1 MRAILQLKPLLT
13 IHLNAKSQSSLK
25 NKITL
30 KNKLNHARI
39 ILEFIPSLIYFLIQK
54 VSVLKHL
61 APLIHIPFKALWLG
75 TALSMFLSLN
85 LNAEE
90 NPTKTEPKSAKGVKN
105 KPKSPVTK
113 VMMTNC
119 DNIKDFNAKQKE
131 VLKAAYQF
139 GSKENLGY
147 EMAGIAWKESCAGT
161 YKINFSDPSAGIY
174 HAYIPSVLKSYGHN
188 NSPFL
193 RNVMGELLIKDDAF
207 ASEVALKELLYW
219 KTRYHDNLKDMIK
232 SYNKGSRWEKN
243 EKANADAEKYYEEI
257 QDKIRRLKESK
268 IFDSQSSNDQ
278 ELQKSAN
285 SNLDLDPIGNAMP
298 QTLAKTETKETQ
310 IEETQTQKSQEMKE
324 AASEQAIKK
333 PLEKEKDKPMYFA
346 QINSSAD
353 FAPAKKSPKKP
364 AKASPKRSS
373 KNNISVKNNTK
384 TASKS
389 KEVCKNCSPGQRNAI
404 LANHITL
411 MQEL

>member
-1 MRAILQLKPLLT
+1 M
-13 IHLNAKSQSSLK
+13 
-25 NKITL
+25 
-30 KNKLNHARI
+30 
-39 ILEFIPSLIYFLIQK
+39 
-54 VSVLKHL
+54 KHL
-61 APLIHIPFKALWLG
+61 TPLTHTLFKALWLG
-75 TALSMFLSLN
+75 TVLSASLSLVA
-85 LNAEE
+85 AES
-90 NPTKTEPKSAKGVKN
+90 PTKTEPKPAKGVKN

-119 DNIKDFNAKQKE
+119 DNLKDFNAKQKE

-147 EMAGIAWKESCAGT
+147 EMAGIAWKESCAGV
-161 YKINFSDPSAGIY
+161 YKINFSDPSAGVY
-174 HAYIPSVLKSYGHN
+174 HSYIPSVLKSYGHN
-188 NSPFL
+188 DSPFL

-243 EKANADAEKYYEEI
+243 EKSNADAEKYYEEI
-257 QDKIRRLKESK
+257 QDRIRRLKESK

-298 QTLAKTETKETQ
+298 QTLAAQKSQ
-310 IEETQTQKSQEMKE
+310 IEKSQTEETQAEKSQEMKE
-324 AASEQAIKK
+324 ATSEQITNK
-333 PLEKEKDKPMYFA
+333 PEKAKDKPMYFA
-346 QINSSAD
+346 QINSAD
-353 FAPAKKSPKKP
+353 FTTAKKSPKKP

-373 KNNISVKNNTK
+373 KNNIKNNVKSNTK
-384 TASKS
+384 TASK
-389 KEVCKNCSPGQRNAI
+389 KQEVCKNCSPGQRNAI

>member
-1 MRAILQLKPLLT
+1 M
-13 IHLNAKSQSSLK
+13 
-25 NKITL
+25 
-30 KNKLNHARI
+30 
-39 ILEFIPSLIYFLIQK
+39 
-54 VSVLKHL
+54 KHL
-61 APLIHIPFKALWLG
+61 TPLTHTLFKALWLG
-75 TALSMFLSLN
+75 VALSASLSLVA
-85 LNAEE
+85 AES
-90 NPTKTEPKSAKGVKN
+90 PTKTEPKPAKGVKN

-119 DNIKDFNAKQKE
+119 DNLKDFNAKQKE

-147 EMAGIAWKESCAGT
+147 EMAGIAWKESCAGV
-161 YKINFSDPSAGIY
+161 YKINFSDPSAGVY
-174 HAYIPSVLKSYGHN
+174 HSYIPSVLKSYGHN
-188 NSPFL
+188 DSPFL

-243 EKANADAEKYYEEI
+243 EKSNADAEKYYEEI

-298 QTLAKTETKETQ
+298 QTLATQKSQIEKSQ
-310 IEETQTQKSQEMKE
+310 IEETQAEKPQEMKE
-324 AASEQAIKK
+324 ATSEQITNK
-333 PLEKEKDKPMYFA
+333 PEKAKDKPMYLA
-346 QINSSAD
+346 QINSAD
-353 FAPAKKSPKKP
+353 FTPAKKRSQKP
-364 AKASPKRSS
+364 AKVSPKRSS
-373 KNNISVKNNTK
+373 KNNINNIKSHAK
-384 TASKS
+384 TASKNS
-389 KEVCKNCSPGQRNAI
+389 KKQEVCKNCSPGQRNAI

>member
-1 MRAILQLKPLLT
+1 M
-13 IHLNAKSQSSLK
+13 
-25 NKITL
+25 
-30 KNKLNHARI
+30 
-39 ILEFIPSLIYFLIQK
+39 
-54 VSVLKHL
+54 KHL
-61 APLIHIPFKALWLG
+61 TPLTHTIFKALWLG
-75 TALSMFLSLN
+75 AALNASLSLVA
-85 LNAEE
+85 AES
-90 NPTKTEPKSAKGVKN
+90 PTKTEPKPAKGVKN

-119 DNIKDFNAKQKE
+119 DNLKDFNAKQKE

-147 EMAGIAWKESCAGT
+147 EMAGIAWKESCAGV
-161 YKINFSDPSAGIY
+161 YKINFSDPSAGVY
-174 HAYIPSVLKSYGHN
+174 HSYIPSVLKSYGHN
-188 NSPFL
+188 DSPFL

-207 ASEVALKELLYW
+207 ASQVALKELLYW

-243 EKANADAEKYYEEI
+243 EKSNADAEKYYEEI
-257 QDKIRRLKESK
+257 QDRIRRLKESK

-324 AASEQAIKK
+324 TTSEQITNN
-333 PLEKEKDKPMYFA
+333 PEKAKDKPMYLA
-346 QINSSAD
+346 QINSAD
-353 FAPAKKSPKKP
+353 FTPAKKSPKKP
-364 AKASPKRSS
+364 AKANPKRSS
-373 KNNISVKNNTK
+373 KNNINNIKSHTK
-384 TASKS
+384 TASKNS
-389 KEVCKNCSPGQRNAI
+389 KNKEVCKNCSPGQRNAI

>member
-1 MRAILQLKPLLT
+1 M
-13 IHLNAKSQSSLK
+13 
-25 NKITL
+25 
-30 KNKLNHARI
+30 
-39 ILEFIPSLIYFLIQK
+39 
-54 VSVLKHL
+54 KHL
-61 APLIHIPFKALWLG
+61 TPLTHTIFKALLLG
-75 TALSMFLSLN
+75 TALSASLSL
-85 LNAEE
+85 AATES
-90 NPTKTEPKSAKGVKN
+90 PTKTEPKPAKGVKN

-119 DNIKDFNAKQKE
+119 DNLKDFNAKQKE

-147 EMAGIAWKESCAGT
+147 EMAGIAWKESCAGV
-161 YKINFSDPSAGIY
+161 YKINFSDPSAGVY
-174 HAYIPSVLKSYGHN
+174 HSYIPSVLKSYGHN
-188 NSPFL
+188 DSPFL

-207 ASEVALKELLYW
+207 ASQVALKELLYW

-243 EKANADAEKYYEEI
+243 EKSNADAEKYYEEI
-257 QDKIRRLKESK
+257 QDRIRRLKESK

-285 SNLDLDPIGNAMP
+285 SNLDLDPIGNTMP
-298 QTLAKTETKETQ
+298 QTLAAQKSQ
-310 IEETQTQKSQEMKE
+310 IEKSQIEKSQIEKSQTEETQTQKSQEMKE
-324 AASEQAIKK
+324 ATSEQTKSK
-333 PLEKEKDKPMYFA
+333 PEKAKDKPMYLA
-346 QINSSAD
+346 QINSSD
-353 FAPAKKSPKKP
+353 FTPAKKSPKKP
-364 AKASPKRSS
+364 AKVSPKRFS

>member
-1 MRAILQLKPLLT
+1 M
-13 IHLNAKSQSSLK
+13 
-25 NKITL
+25 
-30 KNKLNHARI
+30 
-39 ILEFIPSLIYFLIQK
+39 
-54 VSVLKHL
+54 KHL
-61 APLIHIPFKALWLG
+61 TPLTHTIFKALLLG
-75 TALSMFLSLN
+75 TALNASLSL
-85 LNAEE
+85 AATES
-90 NPTKTEPKSAKGVKN
+90 PAKTEPKSAKGVKN

-147 EMAGIAWKESCAGT
+147 EMAGIAWKESCAGV
-161 YKINFSDPSAGIY
+161 YKINFSDPSAGVY
-174 HAYIPSVLKSYGHN
+174 HSYIPSVLKSYGHN
-188 NSPFL
+188 DSPFL

-243 EKANADAEKYYEEI
+243 EKSNADAEKYYEEI
-257 QDKIRRLKESK
+257 QDRIRRLKESK

-298 QTLAKTETKETQ
+298 QALIAKETK
-310 IEETQTQKSQEMKE
+310 IEETQAEKSQEMKE
-324 AASEQAIKK
+324 ATSEQITNK
-333 PLEKEKDKPMYFA
+333 PEKAKDKPMYLT
-346 QINSSAD
+346 QINSAD
-353 FAPAKKSPKKP
+353 FTPIKKSPKKP
-364 AKASPKRSS
+364 AKVSQKRSF
-373 KNNISVKNNTK
+373 KNNIKNNVKSSTK
-384 TASKS
+384 TASK
-389 KEVCKNCSPGQRNAI
+389 KQEVCKNCSPGQRNAI
-404 LANHITL
+404 LANRITL

>member
-1 MRAILQLKPLLT
+1 M
-13 IHLNAKSQSSLK
+13 
-25 NKITL
+25 
-30 KNKLNHARI
+30 
-39 ILEFIPSLIYFLIQK
+39 
-54 VSVLKHL
+54 KHL
-61 APLIHIPFKALWLG
+61 TPLTHTIFKALLLG
-75 TALSMFLSLN
+75 TALSASLSL
-85 LNAEE
+85 AATES
-90 NPTKTEPKSAKGVKN
+90 PTKTEPKSAKGVKN
-105 KPKSPVTK
+105 KLKSPVTK

-147 EMAGIAWKESCAGT
+147 EMAGIAWKESCAGV
-161 YKINFSDPSAGIY
+161 YKINFSDPSAGVY
-174 HAYIPSVLKSYGHN
+174 HSYIPSALKSYGHN
-188 NSPFL
+188 DSPFL

-243 EKANADAEKYYEEI
+243 EKSNADAEKYYEDI
-257 QDKIRRLKESK
+257 QDRIRRLKESK

-298 QTLAKTETKETQ
+298 QTLIAKETQ
-310 IEETQTQKSQEMKE
+310 TEKSQEMKE
-324 AASEQAIKK
+324 VTSEQTTSK
-333 PLEKEKDKPMYFA
+333 PEKAKDKPMYLA
-346 QINSSAD
+346 QTNSTD
-353 FAPAKKSPKKP
+353 FTPAKKSPQKP
-364 AKASPKRSS
+364 ARMSQKRP
-373 KNNISVKNNTK
+373 KNNKNNAKSSTK
-384 TASKS
+384 TASK
-389 KEVCKNCSPGQRNAI
+389 KQEVCKNCSPGQRNAI
-404 LANHITL
+404 LANRITL

>member
-1 MRAILQLKPLLT
+1 M
-13 IHLNAKSQSSLK
+13 
-25 NKITL
+25 
-30 KNKLNHARI
+30 
-39 ILEFIPSLIYFLIQK
+39 
-54 VSVLKHL
+54 KHL
-61 APLIHIPFKALWLG
+61 TPLTHTLFKALWLG
-75 TALSMFLSLN
+75 AALSASLSLVA
-85 LNAEE
+85 AES
-90 NPTKTEPKSAKGVKN
+90 PTKTEPKPAKGVKN

-119 DNIKDFNAKQKE
+119 DNLKDFNAKQKE

-147 EMAGIAWKESCAGT
+147 EMAGIAWKESCAGV
-161 YKINFSDPSAGIY
+161 YKINFSDPSAGVY
-174 HAYIPSVLKSYGHN
+174 HSYIPSVLKSYGHN
-188 NSPFL
+188 DSPFL

-243 EKANADAEKYYEEI
+243 EKSNADAEKYYEEI
-257 QDKIRRLKESK
+257 QDRIRRLKESK

-298 QTLAKTETKETQ
+298 QTLATQKSQIEKSQ
-310 IEETQTQKSQEMKE
+310 IEETQAEKPREMKE
-324 AASEQAIKK
+324 ATSEQITNK
-333 PLEKEKDKPMYFA
+333 PEKAKDKPMYLA
-346 QINSSAD
+346 QINSAD
-353 FAPAKKSPKKP
+353 FTPAKKRSQKP
-364 AKASPKRSS
+364 AKVSPKRSS
-373 KNNISVKNNTK
+373 KNNINNIKSHAK
-384 TASKS
+384 TASKNS
-389 KEVCKNCSPGQRNAI
+389 KKQEVCKNCSPGQRNAI

>member
-1 MRAILQLKPLLT
+1 M
-13 IHLNAKSQSSLK
+13 
-25 NKITL
+25 
-30 KNKLNHARI
+30 
-39 ILEFIPSLIYFLIQK
+39 
-54 VSVLKHL
+54 KHL
-61 APLIHIPFKALWLG
+61 TPLTHTLFKALWLG
-75 TALSMFLSLN
+75 AALNASLSLVA
-85 LNAEE
+85 AES
-90 NPTKTEPKSAKGVKN
+90 PTKTEPKPAKGVKN

-119 DNIKDFNAKQKE
+119 DNLKDFNAKQKE
-131 VLKAAYQF
+131 VLKVAYQF

-147 EMAGIAWKESCAGT
+147 EMAGIAWKESCAGV
-161 YKINFSDPSAGIY
+161 YKINFSDPSAGVY
-174 HAYIPSVLKSYGHN
+174 HSYIPSVLKSYGHN
-188 NSPFL
+188 DSPFL

-243 EKANADAEKYYEEI
+243 EKSNADAEKYYEEI

-298 QTLAKTETKETQ
+298 QTLAAQKSQIEKSQ
-310 IEETQTQKSQEMKE
+310 IEETQAEKPQEMKE
-324 AASEQAIKK
+324 ATSEQAIKK

-346 QINSSAD
+346 QINSTD

-364 AKASPKRSS
+364 AKANPKRSS
-373 KNNISVKNNTK
+373 KNNIKNNVKSNTK

>member
-1 MRAILQLKPLLT
+1 M
-13 IHLNAKSQSSLK
+13 
-25 NKITL
+25 
-30 KNKLNHARI
+30 
-39 ILEFIPSLIYFLIQK
+39 
-54 VSVLKHL
+54 KHL
-61 APLIHIPFKALWLG
+61 TPLTHTLFKALWLG
-75 TALSMFLSLN
+75 AALSASLSLVA
-85 LNAEE
+85 AES
-90 NPTKTEPKSAKGVKN
+90 PTKTEPKPAKGVKN

-119 DNIKDFNAKQKE
+119 DNLKDFNAKQKE

-147 EMAGIAWKESCAGT
+147 EMAGIAWKESCAGV
-161 YKINFSDPSAGIY
+161 YKINFSDPSAGVY
-174 HAYIPSVLKSYGHN
+174 HSYIPSVLKSYGHN
-188 NSPFL
+188 DSPFL

-207 ASEVALKELLYW
+207 ASQVALKELIYW

-243 EKANADAEKYYEEI
+243 EKSNAEAEKYYEEI
-257 QDKIRRLKESK
+257 QDRIRRLKESK

-298 QTLAKTETKETQ
+298 QTLAAQKSQ
-310 IEETQTQKSQEMKE
+310 IEKSQTEKTQAEKPQEMKE
-324 AASEQAIKK
+324 ATSEQTTNKPEKAKK
-333 PLEKEKDKPMYFA
+333 PMHLA
-346 QINSSAD
+346 QINSAD
-353 FAPAKKSPKKP
+353 FTPAKKSPKKP
-364 AKASPKRSS
+364 AKASPKRFS

-384 TASKS
+384 TASKNS
-389 KEVCKNCSPGQRNAI
+389 KNKEVCKNCSPGQRNAI

>member
-1 MRAILQLKPLLT
+1 M
-13 IHLNAKSQSSLK
+13 
-25 NKITL
+25 
-30 KNKLNHARI
+30 
-39 ILEFIPSLIYFLIQK
+39 
-54 VSVLKHL
+54 KHL
-61 APLIHIPFKALWLG
+61 TPLTHTLFKALWLG
-75 TALSMFLSLN
+75 TVLSASLSLVA
-85 LNAEE
+85 AES
-90 NPTKTEPKSAKGVKN
+90 PTKTEPKPAKGVKN

-119 DNIKDFNAKQKE
+119 DNLKDFNAKQKE

-188 NSPFL
+188 DSPFL

-207 ASEVALKELLYW
+207 ASQVALKELLYW

-232 SYNKGSRWEKN
+232 SYNKGSRWERS
-243 EKANADAEKYYEEI
+243 EKSNAEAEKYYEEI
-257 QDKIRRLKESK
+257 QDRIRRLKESK

-298 QTLAKTETKETQ
+298 QTLAAQKSQ
-310 IEETQTQKSQEMKE
+310 IEKSQTEETQAEKPREMKE
-324 AASEQAIKK
+324 ATSEQITNK
-333 PLEKEKDKPMYFA
+333 PEKEKDKPMYLA
-346 QINSSAD
+346 QINSAD
-353 FAPAKKSPKKP
+353 FTPAKKSPKKP
-364 AKASPKRSS
+364 AKVSPKRSP
-373 KNNISVKNNTK
+373 KNNINNIKSNAK
-384 TASKS
+384 TASKNS
-389 KEVCKNCSPGQRNAI
+389 KNKEVCKNCSPGQRNAI
-404 LANHITL
+404 LANHITI

>member
-1 MRAILQLKPLLT
+1 M
-13 IHLNAKSQSSLK
+13 
-25 NKITL
+25 
-30 KNKLNHARI
+30 
-39 ILEFIPSLIYFLIQK
+39 
-54 VSVLKHL
+54 KHL
-61 APLIHIPFKALWLG
+61 TPLTHTLFKALWLG
-75 TALSMFLSLN
+75 TVLSASLSLVA
-85 LNAEE
+85 AES
-90 NPTKTEPKSAKGVKN
+90 PTKTEPKPAKGVKN

-147 EMAGIAWKESCAGT
+147 EMAGIAWKESCAGV
-161 YKINFSDPSAGIY
+161 YKINFSDPSAGVY
-174 HAYIPSVLKSYGHN
+174 HSYIPSVLKSYGHN
-188 NSPFL
+188 DSPFL
-193 RNVMGELLIKDDAF
+193 RNVMGELLIKNDSF

-243 EKANADAEKYYEEI
+243 EKSNADAEKYYEEI
-257 QDKIRRLKESK
+257 QDRIRRLKESK

-298 QTLAKTETKETQ
+298 QTLAAKETQ
-310 IEETQTQKSQEMKE
+310 IEETQVEKSQTQKSQEMKE
-324 AASEQAIKK
+324 ATSEQTTNK
-333 PLEKEKDKPMYFA
+333 PEKEKDKPMYFA
-346 QINSSAD
+346 QINSAD
-353 FAPAKKSPKKP
+353 FTPAKKSPKKP

-373 KNNISVKNNTK
+373 KNNTNNVKSNAK
-384 TASKS
+384 TASKNS
-389 KEVCKNCSPGQRNAI
+389 KNKEVCKNCSPGQRNAI
-404 LANHITL
+404 LANRITL

>member
-1 MRAILQLKPLLT
+1 M
-13 IHLNAKSQSSLK
+13 
-25 NKITL
+25 
-30 KNKLNHARI
+30 
-39 ILEFIPSLIYFLIQK
+39 
-54 VSVLKHL
+54 KHL
-61 APLIHIPFKALWLG
+61 TPLTHTIFKALWLG
-75 TALSMFLSLN
+75 TVLSTSLSLVA
-85 LNAEE
+85 AES
-90 NPTKTEPKSAKGVKN
+90 PTKTEPKPAKEVKN

-147 EMAGIAWKESCAGT
+147 EMAGIAWKESCAGV
-161 YKINFSDPSAGIY
+161 YKINFSDPSAGVY
-174 HAYIPSVLKSYGHN
+174 HSYIPSVLKSYGHN
-188 NSPFL
+188 DSPFL

-232 SYNKGSRWEKN
+232 SYNKGSRWERS
-243 EKANADAEKYYEEI
+243 EKSNAEAEKYYEEI
-257 QDKIRRLKESK
+257 QDRIRRLKESK

-298 QTLAKTETKETQ
+298 QALIAKETK
-310 IEETQTQKSQEMKE
+310 IEETQAEKSQEMKE
-324 AASEQAIKK
+324 ATSEQTKSK
-333 PLEKEKDKPMYFA
+333 PEKAKDKPMYLA
-346 QINSSAD
+346 QINSAD
-353 FAPAKKSPKKP
+353 FTPAKKSPKKP
-364 AKASPKRSS
+364 AKVSQKRSS
-373 KNNISVKNNTK
+373 KNNIKNNTKNNTK
-384 TASKS
+384 TASK
-389 KEVCKNCSPGQRNAI
+389 KQEVCKNCSPGQRNAI

>member
-1 MRAILQLKPLLT
+1 M
-13 IHLNAKSQSSLK
+13 
-25 NKITL
+25 
-30 KNKLNHARI
+30 
-39 ILEFIPSLIYFLIQK
+39 
-54 VSVLKHL
+54 KHL
-61 APLIHIPFKALWLG
+61 TPLTHTLFKALWLG
-75 TALSMFLSLN
+75 TALSASLSLVA
-85 LNAEE
+85 AES
-90 NPTKTEPKSAKGVKN
+90 PTKTEPKLAKGVKN

-119 DNIKDFNAKQKE
+119 DNLKDFNAKQKE
-131 VLKAAYQF
+131 VLKSAYQF

-147 EMAGIAWKESCAGT
+147 EMASIAWKESCAGV
-161 YKINFSDPSAGIY
+161 YKINFSDPSAGVY
-174 HAYIPSVLKSYGHN
+174 HSYIPSVLKSYGHN
-188 NSPFL
+188 DSPFL

-243 EKANADAEKYYEEI
+243 EKSNADAEKYYEEI
-257 QDKIRRLKESK
+257 QDRIRRLKESK

-298 QTLAKTETKETQ
+298 QTLAAQKSQIEKSQ
-310 IEETQTQKSQEMKE
+310 IEETQAEKPREMKE
-324 AASEQAIKK
+324 ATSEQITNK
-333 PLEKEKDKPMYFA
+333 PEKAKDKPMYLA
-346 QINSSAD
+346 QINSAD
-353 FAPAKKSPKKP
+353 FTPAKKSPKKP
-364 AKASPKRSS
+364 ARVSQKRSS

-384 TASKS
+384 TASKNS
-389 KEVCKNCSPGQRNAI
+389 KNKEMCKNCSPGQRNAI

>member
-1 MRAILQLKPLLT
+1 M
-13 IHLNAKSQSSLK
+13 
-25 NKITL
+25 
-30 KNKLNHARI
+30 
-39 ILEFIPSLIYFLIQK
+39 
-54 VSVLKHL
+54 SVLKHL

-75 TALSMFLSLN
+75 VALSMFLSLN

-90 NPTKTEPKSAKGVKN
+90 SPTKTEPKPAKGVKN
-105 KPKSPVTK
+105 KPKSPVTN

-257 QDKIRRLKESK
+257 QDRIRRLKESK

-310 IEETQTQKSQEMKE
+310 VEKTQTQKSQEMKE
-324 AASEQAIKK
+324 ATSEQITSK
-333 PLEKEKDKPMYFA
+333 PEKAKDKPMYLA
-346 QINSSAD
+346 QINSAD
-353 FAPAKKSPKKP
+353 FTPAKKSPKKP

-373 KNNISVKNNTK
+373 KNNTNNVKSHTK
-384 TASKS
+384 TASKNS
-389 KEVCKNCSPGQRNAI
+389 KNKEVCKNCSPGQRNAI

>member
-1 MRAILQLKPLLT
+1 M
-13 IHLNAKSQSSLK
+13 
-25 NKITL
+25 
-30 KNKLNHARI
+30 
-39 ILEFIPSLIYFLIQK
+39 
-54 VSVLKHL
+54 KHL
-61 APLIHIPFKALWLG
+61 TPLTHTLFKALWLG
-75 TALSMFLSLN
+75 AALNASLSLVA
-85 LNAEE
+85 AES
-90 NPTKTEPKSAKGVKN
+90 PTKTEPKPAKGVKN

-119 DNIKDFNAKQKE
+119 DNLKDFNAKQKE

-147 EMAGIAWKESCAGT
+147 EMAGIAWKESCAGV
-161 YKINFSDPSAGIY
+161 YKINFSDPSAGVY
-174 HAYIPSVLKSYGHN
+174 HSYIPSVLKSYGHN
-188 NSPFL
+188 DSPFL

-243 EKANADAEKYYEEI
+243 EKSNADAEKYYEEI
-257 QDKIRRLKESK
+257 QDRIRRLKESK

-298 QTLAKTETKETQ
+298 QTLASQKSQ
-310 IEETQTQKSQEMKE
+310 IEKSQTEETQAEKSQEMKE
-324 AASEQAIKK
+324 VTSDQTKSK
-333 PLEKEKDKPMYFA
+333 PEKAKDKPMYLA
-346 QINSSAD
+346 QINSAD
-353 FAPAKKSPKKP
+353 FTPAKKSPKKP
-364 AKASPKRSS
+364 AKVSQKRSS
-373 KNNISVKNNTK
+373 KNNIKNNTKNNTK
-384 TASKS
+384 TASK
-389 KEVCKNCSPGQRNAI
+389 KQEVCKNCSPGQRNAI

>member
-1 MRAILQLKPLLT
+1 MTPLT
-13 IHLNAKSQSSLK
+13 H
-25 NKITL
+25 TL
-30 KNKLNHARI
+30 
-39 ILEFIPSLIYFLIQK
+39 
-54 VSVLKHL
+54 
-61 APLIHIPFKALWLG
+61 FKALWLG
-75 TALSMFLSLN
+75 AALNASLSLVA
-85 LNAEE
+85 AES
-90 NPTKTEPKSAKGVKN
+90 PTKTEPKPAKGVKN

-119 DNIKDFNAKQKE
+119 DNLKNFNAKQKE

-147 EMAGIAWKESCAGT
+147 EMAGIAWKESCAGV
-161 YKINFSDPSAGIY
+161 YKINFSDPSAGVY
-174 HAYIPSVLKSYGHN
+174 HSYIPSVLKSYGHN
-188 NSPFL
+188 DSPFL

-207 ASEVALKELLYW
+207 ASQVALKELLYW

-243 EKANADAEKYYEEI
+243 EKSNADAEKYYEEI
-257 QDKIRRLKESK
+257 QDRIRRLKESK

-298 QTLAKTETKETQ
+298 QTLAAQKSQ
-310 IEETQTQKSQEMKE
+310 IEKSQTEETQAEKSQEMKE
-324 AASEQAIKK
+324 ATSEQTANK
-333 PLEKEKDKPMYFA
+333 PEKAKDKPMYLA
-346 QINSSAD
+346 QISSAD
-353 FAPAKKSPKKP
+353 FTPAKKSPKKP

-373 KNNISVKNNTK
+373 KNNTKSHTK

>member
-1 MRAILQLKPLLT
+1 M
-13 IHLNAKSQSSLK
+13 
-25 NKITL
+25 
-30 KNKLNHARI
+30 
-39 ILEFIPSLIYFLIQK
+39 
-54 VSVLKHL
+54 KHL
-61 APLIHIPFKALWLG
+61 TPLTHTLFKALWLG
-75 TALSMFLSLN
+75 AALSASLSL
-85 LNAEE
+85 AATE
-90 NPTKTEPKSAKGVKN
+90 NPTKTEPKPAKGVKN

-119 DNIKDFNAKQKE
+119 DNLKDFNAKQKE

-147 EMAGIAWKESCAGT
+147 EMAGIAWKESCAGV

-174 HAYIPSVLKSYGHN
+174 HSYIPSVLKSYGHN

-219 KTRYHDNLKDMIK
+219 KTRYHDNLKNMIK

-243 EKANADAEKYYEEI
+243 EKSNAEAEKYYEEI
-257 QDKIRRLKESK
+257 QDRIRRLKESK

-298 QTLAKTETKETQ
+298 QTLAQTETKKTQIEKSQ
-310 IEETQTQKSQEMKE
+310 IEETQAEKSQEMKE
-324 AASEQAIKK
+324 ATSEQITNK
-333 PLEKEKDKPMYFA
+333 PEKAKDKPMYFA
-346 QINSSAD
+346 QINSAD
-353 FAPAKKSPKKP
+353 FTPAKKSPKKP
-364 AKASPKRSS
+364 AKASPKHSS

-384 TASKS
+384 TASKNS
-389 KEVCKNCSPGQRNAI
+389 KNKEVCKNCSPGQRNAI

>member
-1 MRAILQLKPLLT
+1 M
-13 IHLNAKSQSSLK
+13 
-25 NKITL
+25 
-30 KNKLNHARI
+30 
-39 ILEFIPSLIYFLIQK
+39 
-54 VSVLKHL
+54 KHL
-61 APLIHIPFKALWLG
+61 TPLTHTLFKALWLG
-75 TALSMFLSLN
+75 AALSASLSLAA
-85 LNAEE
+85 AES
-90 NPTKTEPKSAKGVKN
+90 PTKTEPKPAKGVKN

-131 VLKAAYQF
+131 VLKSAYQF

-147 EMAGIAWKESCAGT
+147 EMAGIAWKESCAGV
-161 YKINFSDPSAGIY
+161 YKINFSDPSAGVY
-174 HAYIPSVLKSYGHN
+174 HSYIPSVLKSYGHN
-188 NSPFL
+188 DSPFL

-243 EKANADAEKYYEEI
+243 EKSNADAEKYYEEI
-257 QDKIRRLKESK
+257 QDRIRRLKESK

-298 QTLAKTETKETQ
+298 QTLAAQKSQIEKSQ
-310 IEETQTQKSQEMKE
+310 IEETQAEKPREMKE
-324 AASEQAIKK
+324 ATSEQTKSK
-333 PLEKEKDKPMYFA
+333 PEKAKDKPMYLA
-346 QINSSAD
+346 QINSTD
-353 FAPAKKSPKKP
+353 FTPAKKSPKKP
-364 AKASPKRSS
+364 AKANPKRSS
-373 KNNISVKNNTK
+373 KNNIKNNVKSHAK
-384 TASKS
+384 TASKNS
-389 KEVCKNCSPGQRNAI
+389 KNKEVCKNCSPGQRNAI

>member
-1 MRAILQLKPLLT
+1 MTPLT
-13 IHLNAKSQSSLK
+13 H
-25 NKITL
+25 TL
-30 KNKLNHARI
+30 
-39 ILEFIPSLIYFLIQK
+39 
-54 VSVLKHL
+54 
-61 APLIHIPFKALWLG
+61 FKALWLG
-75 TALSMFLSLN
+75 VALSASLSLV
-85 LNAEE
+85 AAE
-90 NPTKTEPKSAKGVKN
+90 NPTKTDPKPAKGVKN

-119 DNIKDFNAKQKE
+119 DNLKDFNAKQKE

-147 EMAGIAWKESCAGT
+147 EMAGIAWKESCAGV
-161 YKINFSDPSAGIY
+161 YKINFSDPSAGVY
-174 HAYIPSVLKSYGHN
+174 HSYIPSVLKSYGHN
-188 NSPFL
+188 DSPFL

-243 EKANADAEKYYEEI
+243 EKSNADAEKYYEEI
-257 QDKIRRLKESK
+257 QDRIRRLKESK

-298 QTLAKTETKETQ
+298 QTLAAQKSQIEKSQ
-310 IEETQTQKSQEMKE
+310 IEETQAEKSQEMKE
-324 AASEQAIKK
+324 ATSEQTTSK
-333 PLEKEKDKPMYFA
+333 PEKAKDKPMYLA
-346 QINSSAD
+346 QINSAD
-353 FAPAKKSPKKP
+353 FTPAKKSPKKP
-364 AKASPKRSS
+364 AKVSQKRSS
-373 KNNISVKNNTK
+373 KNNIKNNTKSNTK
-384 TASKS
+384 TASKNS
-389 KEVCKNCSPGQRNAI
+389 KNKEVCKNCSPGQRNAI

>member
-1 MRAILQLKPLLT
+1 M
-13 IHLNAKSQSSLK
+13 
-25 NKITL
+25 
-30 KNKLNHARI
+30 
-39 ILEFIPSLIYFLIQK
+39 
-54 VSVLKHL
+54 KHL
-61 APLIHIPFKALWLG
+61 TPLTHTLFKALWLG
-75 TALSMFLSLN
+75 AALSASLSLVA
-85 LNAEE
+85 AES
-90 NPTKTEPKSAKGVKN
+90 PTKTEPKPANGVKN

-119 DNIKDFNAKQKE
+119 DNLKDFNAKQKE

-147 EMAGIAWKESCAGT
+147 EMAGIAWKESCAGV

-174 HAYIPSVLKSYGHN
+174 HSYIPSVLKSYGHN

-232 SYNKGSRWEKN
+232 SYNKGSRWERS
-243 EKANADAEKYYEEI
+243 EKSNAEAEKYYEDI
-257 QDKIRRLKESK
+257 QDRIRRLKESK

-298 QTLAKTETKETQ
+298 QTLAAQKSQIEKSQ
-310 IEETQTQKSQEMKE
+310 IEETQAEKPQEMKE
-324 AASEQAIKK
+324 ATSEQIASK
-333 PLEKEKDKPMYFA
+333 PEKAKDKPMYLA
-346 QINSSAD
+346 QINSAD
-353 FAPAKKSPKKP
+353 FTPAKKSPKKP

-373 KNNISVKNNTK
+373 KNNTNNVKSNAK
-384 TASKS
+384 TASKNSKS

>member
-1 MRAILQLKPLLT
+1 M
-13 IHLNAKSQSSLK
+13 
-25 NKITL
+25 
-30 KNKLNHARI
+30 
-39 ILEFIPSLIYFLIQK
+39 
-54 VSVLKHL
+54 KHL

-75 TALSMFLSLN
+75 TALSAFLSLN

-119 DNIKDFNAKQKE
+119 DNLKDFNAKQKE

-298 QTLAKTETKETQ
+298 QTLAQTETKETQ
-310 IEETQTQKSQEMKE
+310 IEENQTQKSQEMKE
-324 AASEQAIKK
+324 ATSEQITNK
-333 PLEKEKDKPMYFA
+333 LEKAKDKPMYFA
-346 QINSSAD
+346 QINNAD
-353 FAPAKKSPKKP
+353 FVPAKKSPKKP

-404 LANHITL
+404 LANYITL

>member
-1 MRAILQLKPLLT
+1 M
-13 IHLNAKSQSSLK
+13 
-25 NKITL
+25 
-30 KNKLNHARI
+30 
-39 ILEFIPSLIYFLIQK
+39 
-54 VSVLKHL
+54 KHL
-61 APLIHIPFKALWLG
+61 TPLTHTLFKALWLG
-75 TALSMFLSLN
+75 VALSASLSLV
-85 LNAEE
+85 AAE
-90 NPTKTEPKSAKGVKN
+90 NPTKTEPKPAKGVKN

-119 DNIKDFNAKQKE
+119 DNLKDFNAKQKE
-131 VLKAAYQF
+131 VLKFAYQF

-147 EMAGIAWKESCAGT
+147 EMAGIAWKESCAGV
-161 YKINFSDPSAGIY
+161 YKINFSDPSAGVY
-174 HAYIPSVLKSYGHN
+174 HSYIPSVLKSYGHN
-188 NSPFL
+188 DSPFL
-193 RNVMGELLIKDDAF
+193 RNVMGELLIRNDAL

-243 EKANADAEKYYEEI
+243 EKSNADAEKYYEEI
-257 QDKIRRLKESK
+257 QDRIRRLKESK
-268 IFDSQSSNDQ
+268 IFDSQSGNDQ

-298 QTLAKTETKETQ
+298 QTLVAQKSQIEKSQ
-310 IEETQTQKSQEMKE
+310 IEETQAEKPQEMKE
-324 AASEQAIKK
+324 ATSERITNK
-333 PLEKEKDKPMYFA
+333 PEKDKPMYFA
-346 QINSSAD
+346 QINSTD
-353 FAPAKKSPKKP
+353 FTPTKKSPKKP

-384 TASKS
+384 TASKNS
-389 KEVCKNCSPGQRNAI
+389 KNKEVCKNCSPGQRNAI

>member
-1 MRAILQLKPLLT
+1 M
-13 IHLNAKSQSSLK
+13 
-25 NKITL
+25 
-30 KNKLNHARI
+30 
-39 ILEFIPSLIYFLIQK
+39 
-54 VSVLKHL
+54 SVLKHL

-75 TALSMFLSLN
+75 VALSTFLSLN

-90 NPTKTEPKSAKGVKN
+90 NPTKTEPKSTKGVKN

-119 DNIKDFNAKQKE
+119 DNLKDFNAKQKE

-207 ASEVALKELLYW
+207 ASEVALKELIYW

-257 QDKIRRLKESK
+257 QDRIRRLKESK

-310 IEETQTQKSQEMKE
+310 IEENQTQKSQEMKE
-324 AASEQAIKK
+324 ATSEQITNK
-333 PLEKEKDKPMYFA
+333 PEKAKDKPMYFA
-346 QINSSAD
+346 QINNAD

>member
-1 MRAILQLKPLLT
+1 M
-13 IHLNAKSQSSLK
+13 
-25 NKITL
+25 
-30 KNKLNHARI
+30 
-39 ILEFIPSLIYFLIQK
+39 
-54 VSVLKHL
+54 KHL
-61 APLIHIPFKALWLG
+61 TPLTHTLFKALWLG
-75 TALSMFLSLN
+75 AALSASLSLAA
-85 LNAEE
+85 AES
-90 NPTKTEPKSAKGVKN
+90 PTKTEPKPAKGVKN

-119 DNIKDFNAKQKE
+119 DNLKDFNAKQKE

-147 EMAGIAWKESCAGT
+147 EMAGIAWKESCAGV
-161 YKINFSDPSAGIY
+161 YKINFSDPSAGVY
-174 HAYIPSVLKSYGHN
+174 HSYIPSVLKSYGHN
-188 NSPFL
+188 DSPFL

-243 EKANADAEKYYEEI
+243 EKSNADAEKYYEEI

-268 IFDSQSSNDQ
+268 IFDSQSSDDQ

-298 QTLAKTETKETQ
+298 QTLAAQKSQIEKSQ
-310 IEETQTQKSQEMKE
+310 IEETQAEKFQEMKE
-324 AASEQAIKK
+324 ATSEQTANK
-333 PLEKEKDKPMYFA
+333 PEKAKDKPMYFA
-346 QINSSAD
+346 QNNSAD

-364 AKASPKRSS
+364 AKASPKRSP
-373 KNNISVKNNTK
+373 KNNINNTKSHAK
-384 TASKS
+384 TASKNS
-389 KEVCKNCSPGQRNAI
+389 KNKEMCKNCSPGQRNAI

>member
-1 MRAILQLKPLLT
+1 MQAILQLKPLLT

-75 TALSMFLSLN
+75 TALSAFLSLN

-90 NPTKTEPKSAKGVKN
+90 NPTKTEPKPAKGVKN

-207 ASEVALKELLYW
+207 ASEVVLKELIYW

-257 QDKIRRLKESK
+257 QDRIRRLKESK

-310 IEETQTQKSQEMKE
+310 IEENQTQKSQEMKE
-324 AASEQAIKK
+324 ATSEQITNK
-333 PLEKEKDKPMYFA
+333 PEKAKDKPMYFA
-346 QINSSAD
+346 QINNAD

>member
-1 MRAILQLKPLLT
+1 M
-13 IHLNAKSQSSLK
+13 
-25 NKITL
+25 
-30 KNKLNHARI
+30 
-39 ILEFIPSLIYFLIQK
+39 
-54 VSVLKHL
+54 KHL
-61 APLIHIPFKALWLG
+61 TPLTHTIFKALLLG
-75 TALSMFLSLN
+75 TALSASLSLS
-85 LNAEE
+85 ATES
-90 NPTKTEPKSAKGVKN
+90 PTKGVKN

-119 DNIKDFNAKQKE
+119 DSIKDFNAKQKE

-147 EMAGIAWKESCAGT
+147 EMAGIAWKESCAGV
-161 YKINFSDPSAGIY
+161 YKINFSDPSAGVY
-174 HAYIPSVLKSYGHN
+174 HSYIPSVLKSYGHN
-188 NSPFL
+188 DSPFL
-193 RNVMGELLIKDDAF
+193 RNVMGELLIKNDAF

-243 EKANADAEKYYEEI
+243 EKSNADAEKYYEDI
-257 QDKIRRLKESK
+257 QDRIRRLKESK

-298 QTLAKTETKETQ
+298 QTLIAKETQ
-310 IEETQTQKSQEMKE
+310 TEKSQEMKE
-324 AASEQAIKK
+324 ATSEQTKSK
-333 PLEKEKDKPMYFA
+333 PEKAKDKPMYLA
-346 QINSSAD
+346 QINNAD
-353 FAPAKKSPKKP
+353 FTPAKKSSQKP
-364 AKASPKRSS
+364 AKVSQKRSPKNN
-373 KNNISVKNNTK
+373 KNSAKSNTK
-384 TASKS
+384 TASK
-389 KEVCKNCSPGQRNAI
+389 KQEVCKNCSPGQRNAI

>member
-1 MRAILQLKPLLT
+1 M
-13 IHLNAKSQSSLK
+13 
-25 NKITL
+25 
-30 KNKLNHARI
+30 
-39 ILEFIPSLIYFLIQK
+39 
-54 VSVLKHL
+54 KHL
-61 APLIHIPFKALWLG
+61 TPLTHTIFKALLLG
-75 TALSMFLSLN
+75 TALSAFLSLN

-90 NPTKTEPKSAKGVKN
+90 NPTKTDPKPAKGVKN

-119 DNIKDFNAKQKE
+119 DNLKDFNAKQKE

-147 EMAGIAWKESCAGT
+147 EMAGIAWKESCAGV
-161 YKINFSDPSAGIY
+161 YKINFSDPSAGVY
-174 HAYIPSVLKSYGHN
+174 HSYIPSVLKSYGHN
-188 NSPFL
+188 DSPFL

-243 EKANADAEKYYEEI
+243 EKSNADAEKYYEEI
-257 QDKIRRLKESK
+257 QDRIRRLKESK

-298 QTLAKTETKETQ
+298 QTLATQ
-310 IEETQTQKSQEMKE
+310 KSQIEKSQTEETQAEKSQEMKE
-324 AASEQAIKK
+324 ATSEQTKSK
-333 PLEKEKDKPMYFA
+333 PEKAKDKPMYLA
-346 QINSSAD
+346 QINSAD
-353 FAPAKKSPKKP
+353 FTPAKKSPKKP

-373 KNNISVKNNTK
+373 KNNINNIKNNTK

>member
-1 MRAILQLKPLLT
+1 M
-13 IHLNAKSQSSLK
+13 
-25 NKITL
+25 
-30 KNKLNHARI
+30 
-39 ILEFIPSLIYFLIQK
+39 
-54 VSVLKHL
+54 KHL
-61 APLIHIPFKALWLG
+61 TPLTHTLFKALWLG
-75 TALSMFLSLN
+75 AALSASLSLAA
-85 LNAEE
+85 AES
-90 NPTKTEPKSAKGVKN
+90 PTKTEPKPAKGVKN

-119 DNIKDFNAKQKE
+119 DNLKDFNAKQKE
-131 VLKAAYQF
+131 VLKSAYQF

-147 EMAGIAWKESCAGT
+147 EMAGIAWKESCAGV
-161 YKINFSDPSAGIY
+161 YKINFSDPSAGVY
-174 HAYIPSVLKSYGHN
+174 HSYIPSVLKSYGHN
-188 NSPFL
+188 DSPFL

-243 EKANADAEKYYEEI
+243 EKSNADAEKYYEEI
-257 QDKIRRLKESK
+257 QDRIRRLKESK

-298 QTLAKTETKETQ
+298 QTLATQ
-310 IEETQTQKSQEMKE
+310 KSQIEKSQTEETQAEKSQEMKE
-324 AASEQAIKK
+324 ATSEQTKSK
-333 PLEKEKDKPMYFA
+333 PEKAKDKPMYLA
-346 QINSSAD
+346 QISSAD
-353 FAPAKKSPKKP
+353 FTPAKKSPKKP
-364 AKASPKRSS
+364 AKVSPKRSS
-373 KNNISVKNNTK
+373 KNNIKKNNVKNNTK
-384 TASKS
+384 TASK
-389 KEVCKNCSPGQRNAI
+389 KQEVCKNCSPGQRNAI

>member
-1 MRAILQLKPLLT
+1 M
-13 IHLNAKSQSSLK
+13 
-25 NKITL
+25 
-30 KNKLNHARI
+30 
-39 ILEFIPSLIYFLIQK
+39 
-54 VSVLKHL
+54 KHL
-61 APLIHIPFKALWLG
+61 TPLTHTLFKALWLG
-75 TALSMFLSLN
+75 AALSASLSLVA
-85 LNAEE
+85 AES
-90 NPTKTEPKSAKGVKN
+90 PTKTEPKPAKGVKN

-119 DNIKDFNAKQKE
+119 DNLKDFNAKQKE

-147 EMAGIAWKESCAGT
+147 EMAGIAWKESCAGV
-161 YKINFSDPSAGIY
+161 YKINFSDPSAGVY
-174 HAYIPSVLKSYGHN
+174 HSYIPSVLKSYGHN
-188 NSPFL
+188 DSPFL

-207 ASEVALKELLYW
+207 ASQVALKELLYW
-219 KTRYHDNLKDMIK
+219 KTRYHDNLKNMIK

-243 EKANADAEKYYEEI
+243 EKSNADAEKYYEEI
-257 QDKIRRLKESK
+257 QDRIRRLKESK

-298 QTLAKTETKETQ
+298 QTLATQKSQIEKSQ
-310 IEETQTQKSQEMKE
+310 IEETQAEKSQEMKE
-324 AASEQAIKK
+324 TTSEQTANK
-333 PLEKEKDKPMYFA
+333 PEKAKDKPMYLA
-346 QINSSAD
+346 QINSTD

-384 TASKS
+384 TASKNS
-389 KEVCKNCSPGQRNAI
+389 KKQEVCKNCSPGQRNAI

>member
-1 MRAILQLKPLLT
+1 M
-13 IHLNAKSQSSLK
+13 
-25 NKITL
+25 
-30 KNKLNHARI
+30 
-39 ILEFIPSLIYFLIQK
+39 
-54 VSVLKHL
+54 KHL
-61 APLIHIPFKALWLG
+61 TPLTHTLFKALWLG
-75 TALSMFLSLN
+75 AALSASLSLVA
-85 LNAEE
+85 AES
-90 NPTKTEPKSAKGVKN
+90 PTKTEPKPAKGVKN

-119 DNIKDFNAKQKE
+119 DNLKDFNAKQKE

-161 YKINFSDPSAGIY
+161 YKINFSDPSAGVY
-174 HAYIPSVLKSYGHN
+174 HSYIPSVLKSYGHN
-188 NSPFL
+188 DSPFL

-207 ASEVALKELLYW
+207 ASQVALKELLYW

-243 EKANADAEKYYEEI
+243 EKSNADAEKYYEEI

-298 QTLAKTETKETQ
+298 QTLAAQKSQ
-310 IEETQTQKSQEMKE
+310 IEKSQTEETQAEKPQEMKE
-324 AASEQAIKK
+324 ATSEQTANK
-333 PLEKEKDKPMYFA
+333 PEKAKDKPMYFA
-346 QINSSAD
+346 QINSTD
-353 FAPAKKSPKKP
+353 FTPAKKSPKKP
-364 AKASPKRSS
+364 AKVSPKRSS
-373 KNNISVKNNTK
+373 KNNINNTKSHTK
-384 TASKS
+384 TASKNS
-389 KEVCKNCSPGQRNAI
+389 KNKEVCKNCSPGQRNAI

>member
-1 MRAILQLKPLLT
+1 M
-13 IHLNAKSQSSLK
+13 
-25 NKITL
+25 
-30 KNKLNHARI
+30 
-39 ILEFIPSLIYFLIQK
+39 
-54 VSVLKHL
+54 KHL
-61 APLIHIPFKALWLG
+61 TPLTHTLFKALWLG
-75 TALSMFLSLN
+75 AALSTSLSLVA
-85 LNAEE
+85 AES
-90 NPTKTEPKSAKGVKN
+90 PTKTEPKPAKGVKN

-147 EMAGIAWKESCAGT
+147 EMAGIAWKESCAGV
-161 YKINFSDPSAGIY
+161 YKINFSDPSAGVY
-174 HAYIPSVLKSYGHN
+174 HSYIPSVLKSYGHN
-188 NSPFL
+188 DSPFL

-207 ASEVALKELLYW
+207 ASQVALKELLYW

-243 EKANADAEKYYEEI
+243 EKSNADAEKYYEEI
-257 QDKIRRLKESK
+257 QDRIRRLKESK

-298 QTLAKTETKETQ
+298 QTLAAQKSQ
-310 IEETQTQKSQEMKE
+310 IEKSQTEETQAEKSQEMKE
-324 AASEQAIKK
+324 ATSEQTANK
-333 PLEKEKDKPMYFA
+333 PEKAKDKPMYLA
-346 QINSSAD
+346 QINSAD
-353 FAPAKKSPKKP
+353 FTPAKKSPKKP
-364 AKASPKRSS
+364 AKANPKRFS

>member
-1 MRAILQLKPLLT
+1 M
-13 IHLNAKSQSSLK
+13 
-25 NKITL
+25 
-30 KNKLNHARI
+30 
-39 ILEFIPSLIYFLIQK
+39 
-54 VSVLKHL
+54 KHL
-61 APLIHIPFKALWLG
+61 TPLTHTIFKALLLG
-75 TALSMFLSLN
+75 VALNASLSL
-85 LNAEE
+85 AATES
-90 NPTKTEPKSAKGVKN
+90 PTKTEPKPAKGVKN

-131 VLKAAYQF
+131 VLKFAYQF

-147 EMAGIAWKESCAGT
+147 EMAGIAWKESCAGV
-161 YKINFSDPSAGIY
+161 YKINFSDPSAGVY
-174 HAYIPSVLKSYGHN
+174 HSYIPSVLKSYGHN
-188 NSPFL
+188 DSPFL

-243 EKANADAEKYYEEI
+243 EKSNAEAEKYYEEI
-257 QDKIRRLKESK
+257 QDRIRRLKESK
-268 IFDSQSSNDQ
+268 IFDLQSSNDQ

-310 IEETQTQKSQEMKE
+310 TEKTQAEKPQEMKE
-324 AASEQAIKK
+324 ATSEQTTNK
-333 PLEKEKDKPMYFA
+333 PEKTKDKPLYLA
-346 QINSSAD
+346 QINSAD
-353 FAPAKKSPKKP
+353 FTPAKKSPQKP
-364 AKASPKRSS
+364 AKVSQKRSP
-373 KNNISVKNNTK
+373 KNNIKNNAKSNTK
-384 TASKS
+384 TASKN

-404 LANHITL
+404 LANRITL

>member
-1 MRAILQLKPLLT
+1 M
-13 IHLNAKSQSSLK
+13 
-25 NKITL
+25 
-30 KNKLNHARI
+30 
-39 ILEFIPSLIYFLIQK
+39 
-54 VSVLKHL
+54 KHL
-61 APLIHIPFKALWLG
+61 TPLTHTIFKALLLG
-75 TALSMFLSLN
+75 ATLSTSLSL
-85 LNAEE
+85 AAKES
-90 NPTKTEPKSAKGVKN
+90 PAKTEPKSAKGVKN

-147 EMAGIAWKESCAGT
+147 EMAGIAWKESCAGV
-161 YKINFSDPSAGIY
+161 YKINFSDPSAGVY
-174 HAYIPSVLKSYGHN
+174 HSYIPSVLKSYGHN
-188 NSPFL
+188 DSPFL

-243 EKANADAEKYYEEI
+243 EKSNADAEKYYEEI
-257 QDKIRRLKESK
+257 QDRIRRLKESK

-298 QTLAKTETKETQ
+298 QALAAKETQ
-310 IEETQTQKSQEMKE
+310 AEKSQEMKE
-324 AASEQAIKK
+324 ATSEQTKSK
-333 PLEKEKDKPMYFA
+333 PEKAKDKPMYLA
-346 QINSSAD
+346 QINSTD
-353 FAPAKKSPKKP
+353 FTPIKKSPKKP

-373 KNNISVKNNTK
+373 KNNKNNIKSSTK
-384 TASKS
+384 TASK
-389 KEVCKNCSPGQRNAI
+389 KQEVCKNCSPGQRNAI
-404 LANHITL
+404 LANRITL

>member
-1 MRAILQLKPLLT
+1 M
-13 IHLNAKSQSSLK
+13 
-25 NKITL
+25 
-30 KNKLNHARI
+30 
-39 ILEFIPSLIYFLIQK
+39 
-54 VSVLKHL
+54 KHL
-61 APLIHIPFKALWLG
+61 TPLTHTLFKALWLG
-75 TALSMFLSLN
+75 VALSASLSLVA
-85 LNAEE
+85 AES
-90 NPTKTEPKSAKGVKN
+90 PTKTEPKPAKGVKN

-119 DNIKDFNAKQKE
+119 DNLKDFNAKQKE

-147 EMAGIAWKESCAGT
+147 EMAGIAWKESCAGV

-174 HAYIPSVLKSYGHN
+174 HSYIPSVLKSYGHN

-243 EKANADAEKYYEEI
+243 EKSNAEAEKYYEEI
-257 QDKIRRLKESK
+257 QDRIRRLKESK

-285 SNLDLDPIGNAMP
+285 SNLDLDPIGNTMP
-298 QTLAKTETKETQ
+298 QTLAQTETKKTQ
-310 IEETQTQKSQEMKE
+310 IEETQTEKPQEMKE
-324 AASEQAIKK
+324 ATSEQITNK
-333 PLEKEKDKPMYFA
+333 PEKAKDKPMYLA
-346 QINSSAD
+346 QINSAD
-353 FAPAKKSPKKP
+353 FTPAKKRSQKP

>member
-1 MRAILQLKPLLT
+1 M
-13 IHLNAKSQSSLK
+13 
-25 NKITL
+25 
-30 KNKLNHARI
+30 
-39 ILEFIPSLIYFLIQK
+39 
-54 VSVLKHL
+54 KHL
-61 APLIHIPFKALWLG
+61 TPLTHTLFKALWLG
-75 TALSMFLSLN
+75 VALSTSLSLAA
-85 LNAEE
+85 AES
-90 NPTKTEPKSAKGVKN
+90 PTKTEPKPAKGVKN

-119 DNIKDFNAKQKE
+119 DNLKDFNAKQKE

-147 EMAGIAWKESCAGT
+147 EMAGIAWKESCAGV
-161 YKINFSDPSAGIY
+161 YKINFSDPSAGVY
-174 HAYIPSVLKSYGHN
+174 HSYIPSVLKSYGHN
-188 NSPFL
+188 DSPFL

-243 EKANADAEKYYEEI
+243 EKSNADAEKYYEEI
-257 QDKIRRLKESK
+257 QDRIRRLKESK

-298 QTLAKTETKETQ
+298 QALIAKETK
-310 IEETQTQKSQEMKE
+310 IEEIQAEKSQEMKE
-324 AASEQAIKK
+324 ATSEQTKSK
-333 PLEKEKDKPMYFA
+333 PEKAKDKPMYLA
-346 QINSSAD
+346 QINSAD
-353 FAPAKKSPKKP
+353 FTPAKKSPQKP
-364 AKASPKRSS
+364 AKVSQKRSF
-373 KNNISVKNNTK
+373 KNNIKNNVKNNTK

>member
-1 MRAILQLKPLLT
+1 M
-13 IHLNAKSQSSLK
+13 
-25 NKITL
+25 
-30 KNKLNHARI
+30 
-39 ILEFIPSLIYFLIQK
+39 
-54 VSVLKHL
+54 SVLKHL

-75 TALSMFLSLN
+75 TALSAFLSLN

-113 VMMTNC
+113 VMITNC

-147 EMAGIAWKESCAGT
+147 EMAGIAWKESCAGV

-207 ASEVALKELLYW
+207 ASEVVLKELLYW

-257 QDKIRRLKESK
+257 QDRIRRLKESK

-310 IEETQTQKSQEMKE
+310 IEENQTQKSQKMKE
-324 AASEQAIKK
+324 TANERAINK
-333 PLEKEKDKPMYFA
+333 PLEKAKDKPMYFA
-346 QINSSAD
+346 QINNAD

>member
-1 MRAILQLKPLLT
+1 M
-13 IHLNAKSQSSLK
+13 
-25 NKITL
+25 
-30 KNKLNHARI
+30 
-39 ILEFIPSLIYFLIQK
+39 
-54 VSVLKHL
+54 KHL
-61 APLIHIPFKALWLG
+61 TPLTHTLFKALWLG
-75 TALSMFLSLN
+75 ATLSTSLSLVA
-85 LNAEE
+85 AES
-90 NPTKTEPKSAKGVKN
+90 PTKTEPKPAKGVKN
-105 KPKSPVTK
+105 KSKSPVTK

-119 DNIKDFNAKQKE
+119 DNLKNFNAKQKE

-147 EMAGIAWKESCAGT
+147 EMAGIAWKESCAGV
-161 YKINFSDPSAGIY
+161 YKINFSDPSAGVY
-174 HAYIPSVLKSYGHN
+174 HSYIPSVLKSYGHN
-188 NSPFL
+188 DSPFL

-243 EKANADAEKYYEEI
+243 EKSNADAEKYYEEI

-298 QTLAKTETKETQ
+298 QTLAAQKSQ
-310 IEETQTQKSQEMKE
+310 IEKSQTEETQAEKSQEMKE
-324 AASEQAIKK
+324 ATSEQTANK
-333 PLEKEKDKPMYFA
+333 PEKAKDKPMYLA
-346 QINSSAD
+346 QISSAD
-353 FAPAKKSPKKP
+353 FTPAKKSPKKP
-364 AKASPKRSS
+364 AKANPKRSS
-373 KNNISVKNNTK
+373 KNNIKNNVKSNTK
-384 TASKS
+384 TASKNS
-389 KEVCKNCSPGQRNAI
+389 KNKEMCKNCSPGQRNAI